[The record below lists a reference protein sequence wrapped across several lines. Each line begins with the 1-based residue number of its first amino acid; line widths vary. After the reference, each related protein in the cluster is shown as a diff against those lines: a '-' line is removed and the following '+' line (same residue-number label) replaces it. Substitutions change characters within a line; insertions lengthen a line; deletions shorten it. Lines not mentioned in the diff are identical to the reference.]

1 MYSAYKLNKQGDNI
15 QPWYTP
21 FPIWNQS
28 VVPCPVLTVA
38 SWPAYRFLKRQ
49 IRWSGIPMSFRIF
62 HSSLQFPAIFQ
73 TQDFTSLL
81 AIGWMLPSPGQTPIW
96 GLLHGTSHNKVASFF
111 KTTKGESPCK
121 MCNRIL
127 CILITETTIHSLC
140 HLLVKSHRFH
150 LCSRR
155 GNYTRVWMS
164 GSRDHGALRVC
175 LPLGLILLSIVS
187 AGSLMWSRFNFEV
200 FALLSYLMKLFR
212 GIDRRNLPLGKTE
225 LCFYQ

>member
-140 HLLVKSHRFH
+140 HLL
-150 LCSRR
+150 
-155 GNYTRVWMS
+155 
-164 GSRDHGALRVC
+164 LRVTGSTYAQGEETTRGCEC
-175 LPLGLILLSIVS
+175 LGVGTMGPLESVCPWVWFYYLLFQLVLSCEAVSTLRYLLCYLI
-187 AGSLMWSRFNFEV
+187 
-200 FALLSYLMKLFR
+200 
-212 GIDRRNLPLGKTE
+212 
-225 LCFYQ
+225 